1 MSNQFSTEDAQA
13 LLNKMVYD
21 FMKQQRHQRIWRWI
35 KRCIYL
41 IVLLFIAYHVIDYKL
56 ESSKLSLKP
65 HVGLIDI
72 RGEISE
78 SAQSNSDAFGKSLG
92 NAYKNEMMKAVIIRI
107 NSPGGS
113 PVQADY
119 MYNIIRHYQKKY
131 PKVKVHAVC
140 IDTCASAAY
149 YVASAADDI
158 YANPSSLVGSIGVI
172 FDGFGFNDLMQKV
185 GVSRR
190 MVTAGKN
197 KGFLDPFSPES
208 AAQTAYLQTMLAEIH
223 QQFINKVKEG
233 RGARLKINDDTFS
246 GLAWTGIEAKNIGLI
261 DGFASA
267 GDLMRNTLKIEDAID
282 YTEKLSVVEQVS
294 KNVGASFKWALQ
306 ELIRYNLG

>member
-1 MSNQFSTEDAQA
+1 MSNQFSSDEAQV
-13 LLNKMVYD
+13 LLNKMVYN
-21 FMKQQRHQRIWRWI
+21 FLKQQRHQRIWRWI
-35 KRCIYL
+35 KRSLYL
-41 IVLLFIAYHVIDYKL
+41 IVFAWISYNLMSYKL

-72 RGEISE
+72 KGEISE
-78 SAQSNSDAFGKSLG
+78 SAQSNSDAFGKSLA
-92 NAYKNEMMKAVIIRI
+92 NAYKNDMMKAVIIRI

-119 MYNIIRHYQKKY
+119 MYNIIRYYQKKH

-140 IDTCASAAY
+140 VDTCASAAY

-158 YANPSSLVGSIGVI
+158 YANPSSLVGSIGVL
-172 FDGFGFNDLMQKV
+172 FDGFGFNDAMKKL

-190 MVTAGKN
+190 LVTAGKN
-197 KGFLDPFSPES
+197 KGFLDPFSPQS
-208 AAQTAYLQTMLAEIH
+208 PQQTAYLQNMLDQIH

-233 RGARLKINDDTFS
+233 RGTRLKINDDTFS
-246 GLAWTGIEAKNIGLI
+246 GLAWTGLEAKNMGLV

-267 GDLMRNTLKIEDAID
+267 GDLMRNTLKIDDAID

-294 KNVGASFKWALQ
+294 KNVGASFKWMLT
-306 ELIRYNLG
+306 ELIQYNLG

>member
-1 MSNQFSTEDAQA
+1 MSNQFSSEDAQV

-21 FMKQQRHQRIWRWI
+21 FMKQQRHQRIWRWV

-41 IVLLFIAYHVIDYKL
+41 IVFLFLGYNVLDSKL

-65 HVGLIDI
+65 HIGLIDI
-72 RGEISE
+72 SGEISE
-78 SAQSNSDAFGKSLG
+78 SAQSNSDAFGKSLS

-140 IDTCASAAY
+140 VDTCASAAY

-208 AAQTAYLQTMLAEIH
+208 AAQTAYLQTMLGEIH

-246 GLAWTGIEAKNIGLI
+246 GLAWTGIEAKNMGLV